1 MSTCADSHF
10 EEIFNVVLWRQG
22 LTRSAVEQE
31 TIYQVGEVSPV
42 RFDGSLTL
50 DEKREELA
58 LVRGVELR
66 NLELVFE

>member
-1 MSTCADSHF
+1 M
-10 EEIFNVVLWRQG
+10 
-22 LTRSAVEQE
+22 E
-31 TIYQVGEVSPV
+31 TGSDNISSGAGVHLPGWGSLV